1 MARSI
6 AEIYNAIIAIKE
18 GNSEL
23 DGLLP
28 LNESSQ
34 EFLDANSS
42 GSKVAIWRLWCWIF
56 ATVSW
61 LQEVLLDKHKAE
73 IDYAIS
79 HTPYGTLQWYYK
91 IVLAFQLGYDLI
103 WDTERNQYVY
113 TDTTSA
119 AAIESR
125 IIKRAAVSVGNGQLQ
140 FKVAKLQNG
149 VPVPLDTS
157 TDIDSERTTLTAY
170 LTHMA
175 YPGTNIVLI
184 SEDADELRLD
194 AVIYFDPLVLNPD
207 GSSVVDNAV
216 YPVSDAVNSFIQQ
229 LPFNG
234 RMNRQKLVDAI
245 QAVDGIQDI
254 VMNAVERRYGSLEY
268 EATGRE
274 YIPFAGH
281 MVLDMASS
289 NLIFTPYV

>member
-1 MARSI
+1 MARTI
-6 AEIYNAIIAIKE
+6 AEIYDEIVTVKN
-18 GNSEL
+18 GTTEL

-34 EFLDANSS
+34 DYIAANAS

-56 ATVSW
+56 ASVCW
-61 LQEVLLDKHKAE
+61 LQEVLMDKHKIE

-79 HTPYGTLQWYYK
+79 HTPFGTLQWYYK
-91 IVLAFQLGYDLI
+91 IVLAFQLGYDLL
-103 WDTERNQYVY
+103 WDDARDQYVY

-119 AAIESR
+119 TAVESR
-125 IIKRAAVSVGNGQLQ
+125 IVKRAAVTVGNGQLQ
-140 FKVAKLQNG
+140 FKVAKLDNG
-149 VPVPLDTS
+149 VPVPLDDS
-157 TDIDSERTTLTAY
+157 TADESERTTLTAY

-184 SEDADELRLD
+184 SEAADELRLD

-207 GSSVVDNAV
+207 GSSVVDNSV
-216 YPVSDAVNSFIQQ
+216 YPVSVAVNAFVQQ

-234 RMNRQKLVDAI
+234 RMNRQKLIDAV
-245 QAVDGIQDI
+245 QAVDGVEDI
-254 VMNAVERRYGSLEY
+254 VMNAVERRYGSLDY

-274 YIPFAGH
+274 YVPFAGH
-281 MVLDMASS
+281 MVLDLGSS
-289 NLIFTPYV
+289 NLTFTPYV